1 MFDKLQEKVIELRE
15 IVNVMDD
22 VISVLVP
29 GYSEALV
36 EVFRDRFWNSVEDV
50 KQAYDALEEELRDW
64 SMQGFKR
71 QSMADEATPFIAQ

>member
-22 VISVLVP
+22 VISVVVP
-29 GYSEALV
+29 GYSDALV
-36 EVFRDRFWNSVEDV
+36 EVFRDRFWNTFEEV
-50 KQAYDALEEELRDW
+50 KQAYDAVEEELRDW

-71 QSMADEATPFIAQ
+71 QSMTDEATPFIA

>member
-22 VISVLVP
+22 VISVVVP
-29 GYSEALV
+29 GYSDALV
-36 EVFRDRFWNSVEDV
+36 EVFRDRFWNTLEEV
-50 KQAYDALEEELRDW
+50 KQAYDAVEEELRDW

-71 QSMADEATPFIAQ
+71 QSMTDEGTPFIA

>member
-22 VISVLVP
+22 VISVVVP
-29 GYSEALV
+29 GYSDALV
-36 EVFRDRFWNSVEDV
+36 EVFRDRFWNTLEEV
-50 KQAYDALEEELRDW
+50 KQAYDAVEEELRDW

-71 QSMADEATPFIAQ
+71 QSMTDEATRFIA